1 MENYAAG
8 KGNVFFRKITRMD
21 SNEICLDADMIRLL
35 IAIDEK
41 KEMTQIAREVGMNAA
56 TLNATISKLLEL
68 NLIEP
73 VQKDIEYLGDE
84 FLDSLRMNLSRIIG
98 PMAEILIEDA
108 AKDMNMS
115 LREIPKPQAA
125 ELISTISLEIP
136 DEQSRIQFKKLML
149 KELNRLQE

>member
-8 KGNVFFRKITRMD
+8 KGKVFFRKITRMD

-41 KEMTQIAREVGMNAA
+41 KEMAQIAREVGMNAA

-108 AKDMNMS
+108 AKDMNVS

-136 DEQSRIQFKKLML
+136 DDQSRIQFKKLML